1 MRTDI
6 FLLVLDIGIALF
18 WCVLFAILYINA
30 YVEVKDVV
38 IFVIV
43 IISAIIAV
51 LFVLFVL
58 KPLKA
63 HAAPPGYAKYGELAE
78 EQYCDDLQLLGCIV
92 WAEAGNQDAHGK
104 ELVADV
110 VLNRVDDPRFPD
122 TIREVI
128 FQKGQFS
135 TVRNGALDRAY
146 YNVTQECF
154 DAVSNELLSRN
165 DSEALFF
172 CASNY
177 SMYGSPLYKYGDH
190 YFSK

>member
-1 MRTDI
+1 MEVYI
-6 FLLVLDIGIALF
+6 LQFIILIGLILF
-18 WCVLFAILYINA
+18 WSVVHVILYMYGCIDVKDVVLFAIG
-30 YVEVKDVV
+30 VG
-38 IFVIV
+38 
-43 IISAIIAV
+43 AILAI
-51 LFVLFVL
+51 LFLSQ
-58 KPLKA
+58 PLKA
-63 HAAPPGYAKYGELAE
+63 HAAPPGYAKYGEFAE

-92 WAEAGNQDAHGK
+92 WAEAGNQDIHGK

-135 TVRNGALDRAY
+135 TVKDGALDRAY

-172 CASNY
+172 CAGNY
-177 SMYGSPLYKYGDH
+177 SVCGSPLYKYGDH

>member
-1 MRTDI
+1 MENYI
-6 FLLVLDIGIALF
+6 FQLIFVIGLTLF
-18 WCVLFAILYINA
+18 WCVLFAILYMHACI
-30 YVEVKDVV
+30 EDKDVV
-38 IFVIV
+38 IFVMVIV
-43 IISAIIAV
+43 STIIAV
-51 LFVLFVL
+51 LLVLN
-58 KPLKA
+58 PLKA

-78 EQYCDDLQLLGCIV
+78 EQYCDDLQLLACIV
-92 WAEAGNQDAHGK
+92 WAEAGNQDAYGK

-110 VLNRVDDPRFPD
+110 VLNRVDDQRFPD

-172 CASNY
+172 CAGNY
-177 SMYGSPLYKYGDH
+177 SVCGSPLYKYGDH

>member
-1 MRTDI
+1 MGDYI
-6 FLLVLDIGIALF
+6 LLQFVLVMVLAFL
-18 WCVLFAILYINA
+18 WCVRFAILHANA
-30 YVEVKDVV
+30 LTETKDVV
-38 IFVIV
+38 FLV
-43 IISAIIAV
+43 IIILAAIAAV
-51 LFVLFVL
+51 LDLL
-58 KPLKA
+58 QPLKA

-78 EQYCDDLQLLGCIV
+78 EQYYDDLQLLGCIV

-122 TIREVI
+122 TINEVI

-135 TVRNGALDRAY
+135 TVSNGALDKAY

-172 CASNY
+172 CAGNY
-177 SMYGSPLYKYGDH
+177 SVCGSPLYKYGDH

>member
-1 MRTDI
+1 MENYI
-6 FLLVLDIGIALF
+6 FQLVFVIGLALF
-18 WCVLFAILYINA
+18 WCVLFAILYTRA
-30 YVEVKDVV
+30 YVEAKDVV
-38 IFVIV
+38 IFVMV
-43 IISAIIAV
+43 VVSTIIAV
-51 LFVLFVL
+51 LSVL

-78 EQYCDDLQLLGCIV
+78 EQYCDDLQLLSCIV

-135 TVRNGALDRAY
+135 TVRNGALDKAY

-172 CASNY
+172 CAGNY
-177 SMYGSPLYKYGDH
+177 SVCGSPLYKYGDH

>member
-1 MRTDI
+1 MGHYI
-6 FLLVLDIGIALF
+6 FLLVFGIGLTLF
-18 WCVLFAILYINA
+18 WSVLFAILYMYGCI
-30 YVEVKDVV
+30 ESKDVV
-38 IFVIV
+38 FFVMVIV
-43 IISAIIAV
+43 SAIVVV
-51 LFVLFVL
+51 LSAL

-78 EQYCDDLQLLGCIV
+78 EQYCDDLQLLACTV
-92 WAEAGNQDAHGK
+92 WAEAGNQDVHGK

-135 TVRNGALDRAY
+135 TVINGALDRAY

-172 CASNY
+172 CAGNY
-177 SMYGSPLYKYGDH
+177 SICGSPLYKYGDH

>member
-1 MRTDI
+1 MENYI
-6 FLLVLDIGIALF
+6 FQFIFAIGLALF
-18 WCVLFAILYINA
+18 LCVLFAILYMHACIEA
-30 YVEVKDVV
+30 KDIV
-38 IFVIV
+38 IFVMVIVSAIV
-43 IISAIIAV
+43 IV
-51 LFVLFVL
+51 LSVL

-92 WAEAGNQDAHGK
+92 WAESGNQDAHGK

-135 TVRNGALDRAY
+135 TVSNGALDRAY

-172 CASNY
+172 CAGNY
-177 SMYGSPLYKYGDH
+177 SVYGSPLYKYGDH

>member
-1 MRTDI
+1 MEVYI
-6 FLLVLDIGIALF
+6 FQLVLVIGLAFF
-18 WCVLFAILYINA
+18 WCVVFAILHANA
-30 YVEVKDVV
+30 LTETKDLVLL
-38 IFVIV
+38 V
-43 IISAIIAV
+43 IIILAAIAAV
-51 LFVLFVL
+51 LDFLQ
-58 KPLKA
+58 PLKA

-135 TVRNGALDRAY
+135 TVKDGVLDRAY
-146 YNVTQECF
+146 FNVTQDCF

-172 CASNY
+172 CAGNY
-177 SMYGSPLYKYGDH
+177 SVCGSPLYKYGDH

>member
-1 MRTDI
+1 MNYI
-6 FLLVLDIGIALF
+6 LLKFIV
-18 WCVLFAILYINA
+18 AILCILCCT
-30 YVEVKDVV
+30 V
-38 IFVIV
+38 I
-43 IISAIIAV
+43 AIICVTIGEKGIVFCLMILAAMIAMA
-51 LFVLFVL
+51 LILSQ
-58 KPLKA
+58 PLKA
-63 HAAPPGYAKYGELAE
+63 HAAPPGYAKYGEFAE
-78 EQYCDDLQLLGCIV
+78 EQYCDDLQLLACTV
-92 WAEAGNQDAHGK
+92 WAEAGNQDAYGK

-135 TVRNGALDRAY
+135 TVRDGALDRAY

-172 CASNY
+172 CAGNY
-177 SMYGSPLYKYGDH
+177 SVCGSPLYKYGDH

>member
-1 MRTDI
+1 MEVYI
-6 FLLVLDIGIALF
+6 FQLILLIGLILF
-18 WCVLFAILYINA
+18 WSVVRVILYMYGCIDVKDLVLFAMGAGAILGI
-30 YVEVKDVV
+30 
-38 IFVIV
+38 
-43 IISAIIAV
+43 
-51 LFVLFVL
+51 LFLL
-58 KPLKA
+58 QPLKA
-63 HAAPPGYAKYGELAE
+63 HAAPPGYAKYGEFAE
-78 EQYCDDLQLLGCIV
+78 EQYCDDLQLLACTV
-92 WAEAGNQDAHGK
+92 WAEAGNQDAYGK

-135 TVRNGALDRAY
+135 TVRDGALDRAY
-146 YNVTQECF
+146 YNVTQDCF

-172 CASNY
+172 CAGNY
-177 SMYGSPLYKYGDH
+177 SVCGSPLYKYGDH

>member
-1 MRTDI
+1 MENYI
-6 FLLVLDIGIALF
+6 FQLVFVIGLALF

-38 IFVIV
+38 LFVI
-43 IISAIIAV
+43 IIASAIVIV
-51 LFVLFVL
+51 LSVL

-63 HAAPPGYAKYGELAE
+63 NAAPPGYAKYGELAE
-78 EQYCDDLQLLGCIV
+78 EQYCDDLQLLCCIV

-154 DAVSNELLSRN
+154 DAVSNELWRRN
-165 DSEALFF
+165 DSEALFV
-172 CASNY
+172 CAGNY
-177 SMYGSPLYKYGDH
+177 SVYGSPLYKYGDH

>member
-1 MRTDI
+1 MENYI
-6 FLLVLDIGIALF
+6 FQLVFVIGLALF

-38 IFVIV
+38 IFVMVVMVIV
-43 IISAIIAV
+43 STIIA
-51 LFVLFVL
+51 VLFVL

-63 HAAPPGYAKYGELAE
+63 NAAPPGYAKYGELAE

-110 VLNRVDDPRFPD
+110 VLNRVDDPSFPD

-135 TVRNGALDRAY
+135 TVRNGALDKAY

-165 DSEALFF
+165 DSEALCF
-172 CASNY
+172 CAGN
-177 SMYGSPLYKYGDH
+177 
-190 YFSK
+190 